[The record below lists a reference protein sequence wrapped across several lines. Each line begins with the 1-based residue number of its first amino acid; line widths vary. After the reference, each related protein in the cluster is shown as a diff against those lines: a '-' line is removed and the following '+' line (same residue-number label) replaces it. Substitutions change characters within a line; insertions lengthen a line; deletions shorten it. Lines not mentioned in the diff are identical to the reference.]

1 MQPAKKIKKVL
12 IIDDEPDTV
21 TFLATWL
28 EDQGYLT
35 CSATDGHQGMQ
46 MIRSEAPDLVLM
58 DVKMPGRTGMQLYRD
73 IRTDPVFK
81 ELPVIFISG
90 VAEYHLFSKDCG
102 QLPEP
107 TARLDKPVDLNALQN
122 AIDLAGG

>member
-1 MQPAKKIKKVL
+1 MQPAKKVKKIL
-12 IIDDEPDTV
+12 IIDDEPDTI

-35 CSATDGHQGMQ
+35 CSATDGHLGME

-73 IRTDPVFK
+73 IRTDPAFA

-90 VAEYHLFSKDCG
+90 VAEYHLFSRDCE

-122 AIDLAGG
+122 AINLAWG